1 MEEAAN
7 VGDLDLGNLDI
18 SSVQD
23 EFYAGLDESNLGF
36 QQPSARGQAYLC
48 ETSESSYEFNH
59 TG

>member
-23 EFYAGLDESNLGF
+23 QFYAGLDVSNLGF
-36 QQPSARGQAYLC
+36 QQPSDRGQAYLC
-48 ETSESSYEFNH
+48 ETPETSYESNH